1 MKDKNFLNKLDD
13 WGSILT
19 DTYENAAGK
28 GVTLELLQLASS
40 WDYVLV
46 EEREFVDVMEMSNS
60 NFERFSTITFKDI
73 YTPETLK
80 IRKNKMA
87 GFPDAYEIHTIID
100 NVLFDGKH
108 IIDKFKIAPEKFN
121 SDKNLTIITEPG
133 TKNISSMIN
142 TSYKNFGKTELKFRL
157 GINLDDPIPAFQT
170 ILLSP
175 LFKFN
180 SAVKYDSELKKLLK
194 K

>member
-1 MKDKNFLNKLDD
+1 MEENDFLNKLDD
-13 WGSILT
+13 WGAILT

-40 WDYVLV
+40 WDFVLV
-46 EEREFVDVMEMSNS
+46 EERELMDVMEMGNS

-73 YTPETLK
+73 YTPEILRV
-80 IRKNKMA
+80 RKNKMV
-87 GFPDAYEIHTIID
+87 GYQEAYDIHTIID
-100 NVLFDGKH
+100 NVLFDGKP
-108 IIDKFKIAPEKFN
+108 IIDKFKIAPEKLN
-121 SDKNLTIITEPG
+121 SDKSLTIITEPG

-142 TSYKNFGKTELKFRL
+142 TSYKNFGKTKLKFRL

-180 SAVKYDSELKKLLK
+180 SAVKYNDELKKLLK

>member
-100 NVLFDGKH
+100 NVLFDGKP

>member
-19 DTYENAAGK
+19 DTYEEAAGK
-28 GVTLELLQLASS
+28 GVTLEIIHLAGS
-40 WDYVLV
+40 WDYVLI
-46 EEREFVDVMEMSNS
+46 EEREYVDVMEMGNS

-73 YTPETLK
+73 YTPEILK
-80 IRKNKMA
+80 VRKNKMA
-87 GFPDAYEIHTIID
+87 GYQEAYDIHTIID
-100 NVLFDGKH
+100 NVLFDGKP
-108 IIDKFKIAPEKFN
+108 IIDKFKIAPEKLN
-121 SDKNLTIITEPG
+121 SDKSLTIITEPG

-142 TSYKNFGKTELKFRL
+142 TSYKNFGKTKLKFRL

-175 LFKFN
+175 LYKFN
-180 SAVKYDSELKKLLK
+180 IGIKYDDQLKKLLK